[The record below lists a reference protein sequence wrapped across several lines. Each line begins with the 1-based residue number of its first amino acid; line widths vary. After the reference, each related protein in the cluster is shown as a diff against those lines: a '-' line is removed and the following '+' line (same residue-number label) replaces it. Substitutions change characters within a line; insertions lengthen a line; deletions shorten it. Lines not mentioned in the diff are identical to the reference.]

1 MKFNASKLKPSTDY
15 PGVRYNQIVQPAKA
29 QMLRFPFNETP
40 GDSQEA
46 QAREDA
52 RLLSLVAE
60 QNHEAFEA
68 LYRRRSGL
76 LYSLLKRMLA
86 NEMEAQEVLQDTFVR
101 IWRGAAAEFD
111 SERSSP
117 LSWMI
122 MIARGRA
129 IDRIRSRSRF
139 AVNQAAYQS
148 EIAALETEVNAPQP
162 LYQEELAHACATAL
176 NNLPDGQ
183 GHALQ
188 LAFLRG
194 WTHDEIARALGEPLG
209 TIKARIRRGLIALR
223 KTFKERHG

>member
-1 MKFNASKLKPSTDY
+1 
-15 PGVRYNQIVQPAKA
+15 
-29 QMLRFPFNETP
+29 MLRFPFNETP

-86 NEMEAQEVLQDTFVR
+86 NEMETQEVLQDTFVR

-139 AVNQAAYQS
+139 TVNHAAYQR
-148 EIAALETEVNAPQP
+148 EIASL
-162 LYQEELAHACATAL
+162 
-176 NNLPDGQ
+176 
-183 GHALQ
+183 
-188 LAFLRG
+188 
-194 WTHDEIARALGEPLG
+194 
-209 TIKARIRRGLIALR
+209 
-223 KTFKERHG
+223 